1 MIRYKVTST
10 HVNPAYRPKVVWTN
24 TKEEADAVKAKESP
38 VAVSDIQEC
47 EVPDVVYEKIKARLS
62 ESEQFCKMDEYDQFD
77 DIYMCY
83 RRMLCAIDDFYDG
96 RYAY

>member
-1 MIRYKVTST
+1 MIKYKVTST
-10 HVNPAYRPKVVWTN
+10 HVNPAYRPLITWTN

-38 VAVSDIQEC
+38 LAVSDIQEC
-47 EVPDVVYEKIKARLS
+47 EVPDVMYEKIKARLS
-62 ESEQFCKMDEYDQFD
+62 ESEQFCKLNEDDQFD

-83 RRMLCAIDDFYDG
+83 RWMLCVIDDFYDG